1 MKTII
6 FAPIT
11 FNLSETTRAIAI
23 ARAISND
30 FNCHFVSYGGVY
42 ESLIEKAGFPLTRL
56 EPRLT
61 PKAIRNI
68 YALDHGRWIGAP
80 YPADAVRQMVRG
92 ELVLYKQLHPAAVV
106 TGINPSNCISCPTA
120 QIPLVWLVQSGM
132 ALNTAARGRKLKN
145 MDVLD
150 GFPLR
155 WLPDDMRTKLSE
167 LFVDLVFGVSAR
179 PFNLVASEYGLKPF
193 QSMEDFIHSGYHL
206 LVTEPSGFS
215 DLEFPPAARF
225 LGPLITRLEIPLPE
239 EVLNLPRDLPVIYF
253 AMGSSGRPDIIKHI
267 IQGFK
272 GKPYRVIAPVK
283 ELLGQQAFQVPENVL
298 VTSWLPALEANQLA
312 DITVIHGGIGTVMNA
327 CLAGKPVVAIA
338 MSPEQLINI
347 ENLVTKGFAI
357 RIPHRELSP
366 ESLCRSIDHL
376 LADPVAQQKAR
387 EYRNEIEKWDTN
399 ESIRSFF
406 YQTFGQ
412 CETK

>member
-11 FNLSETTRAIAI
+11 FNLSEATRAIAI
-23 ARAISND
+23 ARAISKD
-30 FNCHFVSYGGVY
+30 FDCHFVSYGGAY
-42 ESLIEKAGFPLTRL
+42 EPLIEKAGFPLTRL
-56 EPRLT
+56 EPRLI

-68 YALDHGRWIGAP
+68 YALDQGRWIGAP
-80 YPADAVRQMVRG
+80 YATDAVRRMVRG
-92 ELVLYKQLHPAAVV
+92 ELALYKLLQPAAVV

-132 ALNTAARGRKLKN
+132 ALNSAARGGKLKN
-145 MDVLD
+145 IDVLD
-150 GFPLR
+150 TLPLR
-155 WLPDDMRTKLSE
+155 WLPDGMRTKLSE
-167 LFVDLVFGVSAR
+167 LLLDISFGVSAR
-179 PFNLVASEYGLKPF
+179 PFNRVAGEYGLKPF
-193 QSMEDFIHSGYHL
+193 QSMEDFFNSGYHL
-206 LVTEPSGFS
+206 LVTEPPGFS
-215 DLEFPPAARF
+215 DLEFPPTARF
-225 LGPLITRLEIPLPE
+225 LGPLITRMDIPLPE

-283 ELLGQQAFQVPENVL
+283 ELLGQPAFQIPENVL

-327 CLAGKPVVAIA
+327 CLAGKPVVGIA
-338 MSPEQLINI
+338 MSPEQLINL
-347 ENLVTKGFAI
+347 ENLAAKGFAI
-357 RIPHRELSP
+357 RIPQRKLSP
-366 ESLCRSIDHL
+366 ECLCHSIDRL

-387 EYRNEIEKWDTN
+387 EYRDEIEKWDTN

-406 YQTFGQ
+406 YQTFGLY
-412 CETK
+412 ETK